1 MNYQYSIVNRKS
13 SIDNLPMGR
22 SAVLELGRDL
32 PSVDND
38 VFWFSSE
45 SAQLDGAPYLRCA
58 RASDDR
64 VNLF

>member
-1 MNYQYSIVNRKS
+1 
-13 SIDNLPMGR
+13 MGR

-64 VNLF
+64 KLDPGVIKVLNSLRVRL